1 MIGLFVF
8 LSIYMAQI
16 NLFNTS
22 DLSILRNRKQL
33 KLFLIETA
41 VIYKR
46 PILSLNIIFCDD
58 EYLLNMN
65 KGFLAH
71 DYYTD
76 IITFDLSESTTDP
89 IQGEL
94 YISTERVKD
103 NAKTH
108 EQLFKIELHRVI
120 FHGLLHLLGYKDKSG
135 TESLKMK
142 EMENLL
148 LTQYF
153 KS

>member
-1 MIGLFVF
+1 
-8 LSIYMAQI
+8 MAQI

-22 DLSILRNRKQL
+22 YLSILKNRKQL
-33 KLFLIETA
+33 KLFLIKTA
-41 VIYKR
+41 FAYQR
-46 PILSLNIIFCDD
+46 PISSLNIIFCDD
-58 EYLLNMN
+58 EYLLSIN

-76 IITFDLSESTTDP
+76 IITFDLSESIADP

-108 EQLFKIELHRVI
+108 HQLYKNELHRVI
-120 FHGLLHLLGYKDKSG
+120 FHGLLHLLGYKDK
-135 TESLKMK
+135 TQADILKMK

-148 LTQYF
+148 LANYF
-153 KS
+153 KI